1 MSSTSVKRAP
11 LRAVRLGLAR
21 GWIEF
26 WHSMTDRQY
35 LVWTLMVNGIFLAV
49 LIFQRGS
56 TVEGTTF
63 SLSMATLP
71 SLLGMGVATSGYMGV
86 AQQLAAEREDGTLLR
101 VKAVPHGMIG
111 YITARIVHTSLTAI
125 FGQLLLLAAGLLLLD
140 GLLTT
145 GVSGWLTL
153 LWVLALGLVA
163 TITWGTIVGSLLE
176 SPTAGVGM
184 TFIPISLLV
193 GISGIFYPI
202 TALPGWVQG
211 LAQVFPVYWLGL
223 GMRSA
228 LLPDTAAAI
237 EIAGSWRSMETAGV
251 LGLWAL
257 VGLVIAPP
265 VLRRMAR
272 RESGSVM
279 EARKQQALRRYT

>member
-1 MSSTSVKRAP
+1 M
-11 LRAVRLGLAR
+11 VRL
-21 GWIEF
+21 
-26 WHSMTDRQY
+26 
-35 LVWTLMVNGIFLAV
+35 NGAV
-49 LIFQRGS
+49 LPVFEPGSVIVVEERWRGRLWS
-56 TVEGTTF
+56 
-63 SLSMATLP
+63 
-71 SLLGMGVATSGYMGV
+71 
-86 AQQLAAEREDGTLLR
+86 AEPHR
-101 VKAVPHGMIG
+101 VISSDP
-111 YITARIVHTSLTAI
+111 AR
-125 FGQLLLLAAGLLLLD
+125 
-140 GLLTT
+140 LLTEVPAGT
-145 GVSGWLTL
+145 V
-153 LWVLALGLVA
+153 GLVA